1 MLFKL
6 KECDCNL
13 LTEQM
18 LGDQFWTWVLKV
30 LIQSVDSILIIA
42 HFTTERVD
50 QKL

>member
-6 KECDCNL
+6 EECDCNL

-18 LGDQFWTWVLKV
+18 LGDQFWTWV
-30 LIQSVDSILIIA
+30 DSKLIIA
-42 HFTTERVD
+42 HFTTERVN